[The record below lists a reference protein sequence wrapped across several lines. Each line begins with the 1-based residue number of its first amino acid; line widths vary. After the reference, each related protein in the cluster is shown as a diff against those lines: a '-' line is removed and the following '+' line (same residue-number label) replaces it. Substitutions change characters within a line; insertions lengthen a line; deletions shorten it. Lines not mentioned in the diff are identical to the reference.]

1 MMRVIIAALLIINL
15 TGCASLFGWDR
26 EKSITVNTKA
36 QPRTPLNLADPPPI
50 KPHVPQWIVITP
62 DNAEDVWKNLKSK
75 NIDLVLFGLTDDG
88 YESLSVDTAQVRNFI
103 YQQRELLNRYR
114 NYYEPKPPE
123 EPKPAK

>member
-1 MMRVIIAALLIINL
+1 
-15 TGCASLFGWDR
+15 
-26 EKSITVNTKA
+26 
-36 QPRTPLNLADPPPI
+36 
-50 KPHVPQWIVITP
+50 VPQWIVITP